1 MPKYFYKCNKC
12 ESSFQIWHGMKE
24 VQEACQICNQ
34 TNCLTRIPQQ
44 TFIPKVTVEDQ
55 KIGKVTKEY
64 ISENAELLKEMK
76 KEARSQVYED

>member
-12 ESSFQIWHGMKE
+12 KSSFQVWHGMKE
-24 VQEACQICNQ
+24 VQESCQSCEQ

-55 KIGKVTKEY
+55 KIGKVTEEY

-76 KEARSQVYED
+76 DEARNQIYED